1 MRGQLVGDD
10 DVGAAQLAIQQGD
23 GALVVAGDPRLEVF
37 DGLEVGK
44 APAPRL
50 LPRRL
55 AEPQRA
61 AQEPLTVEGQAPVV
75 EPVETGVPALAFAQ
89 DVMHFCWTVVV
100 VLVIAGDEHDAPPFR
115 AQRRDRREQAC
126 TDSDVAGEDQHL
138 VRVGRQRP
146 HEAGPAV
153 VVELEVQVGQDSQAH
168 SWEESM
174 SGHSCNAQRQR
185 DQAEERI
192 LGEVHVLQRKAA

>member
-1 MRGQLVGDD
+1 MEDR
-10 DVGAAQLAIQQGD
+10 
-23 GALVVAGDPRLEVF
+23 
-37 DGLEVGK
+37 
-44 APAPRL
+44 RL
-50 LPRRL
+50 LAARQYPGGRLRPRG
-55 AEPQRA
+55 PA
-61 AQEPLTVEGQAPVV
+61 AAREVRQ
-75 EPVETGVPALAFAQ
+75 
-89 DVMHFCWTVVV
+89 
-100 VLVIAGDEHDAPPFR
+100 PP
-115 AQRRDRREQAC
+115 RDRREQAC